1 MTLYCGVT
9 WIAVLLRTLCGGLF
23 LSASLPWCVWE
34 GCGRGC
40 VRGSE
45 RGWLPAPP
53 RALETSIQVDLLD
66 GVARHPGRGEEED
79 GEGLL
84 WAEGGWTGQSPSV
97 SFPVSLAVHTESI
110 NLSEYRRKRFCRF
123 ACATHSSS
131 LQAVVTVRCG
141 AVPLDEGRVRCYG
154 CCAPQPFIASA
165 PALSFSNCVFFFA
178 LR

>member
-53 RALETSIQVDLLD
+53 RALENSIQVDLLD

-84 WAEGGWTGQSPSV
+84 WQKVDGQDSPL
-97 SFPVSLAVHTESI
+97 PCPSL
-110 NLSEYRRKRFCRF
+110 CRW
-123 ACATHSSS
+123 
-131 LQAVVTVRCG
+131 Q
-141 AVPLDEGRVRCYG
+141 Y
-154 CCAPQPFIASA
+154 I
-165 PALSFSNCVFFFA
+165 
-178 LR
+178 LRA